1 MNPIESVTRA
11 LGGVLNTP
19 QAEFYLGVG
28 FPGFVGTPPT
38 PREKEYFLRTVKAT
52 TDTIQANR
60 QPVRDLCGRLF
71 VQGSP
76 ATPDILHLVSKLS
89 RVARVCH
96 QAGHEWP
103 DTLDEQGRKQT
114 LAEWGTAGDY
124 FTGWVYMIC
133 EYFPQLVVPST
144 DTTDRVADPGP
155 AVARGATSTGERTA
169 TGLVDRDLLAGCFK
183 GGFKM
188 VDQAAS
194 EPAEA
199 ATGAGIGKPLYS
211 LQTSHNRQELA
222 RIYAALVD
230 AGYIDGSAPDACGDF
245 CRAFDPAADQQGRI
259 AWAWTDKRT
268 GRVCPRHILD
278 FVAQMAGGLDG
289 IAPDM
294 CDRIAPAIF
303 GQAIARHV
311 LSKFRTRWYRWID
324 SETPARICET
334 HADIA
339 AIVTGV

>member
-11 LGGVLNTP
+11 LGCVLHTP
-19 QAEFYLGVG
+19 QADFYMGMG
-28 FPGFVGTPPT
+28 FPGFMGTPPS
-38 PREKEYFLRTVKAT
+38 PREKAYFLRTVKAMA
-52 TDTIQANR
+52 DTIQANR
-60 QPVRDLCGRLF
+60 RPVQNMLETLF
-71 VQGSP
+71 AQGSP
-76 ATPDILHLVSKLS
+76 ATPGVLHLFSMLS

-103 DTLDEQGRKQT
+103 DLNDEQDNEQERKRT
-114 LAEWGTAGDY
+114 LLEWGTAGDY
-124 FTGWVYMIC
+124 FTGWVHMIQ
-133 EYFPQLVVPST
+133 EYFPNLVVPST
-144 DTTDRVADPGP
+144 IPSTDTADQK
-155 AVARGATSTGERTA
+155 ATSEPVEASTG
-169 TGLVDRDLLAGCFK
+169 TGIR
-183 GGFKM
+183 
-188 VDQAAS
+188 
-194 EPAEA
+194 
-199 ATGAGIGKPLYS
+199 KPLYS

-245 CRAFDPAADQQGRI
+245 CRAFDPTADQQGRI
-259 AWAWTDKRT
+259 AWVWTDKRN
-268 GRVCPRHILD
+268 GRVSPRQILD

-289 IAPDM
+289 IVPDM

-303 GQAIARHV
+303 GQAIARPA

-324 SETPARICET
+324 SETPARICDT